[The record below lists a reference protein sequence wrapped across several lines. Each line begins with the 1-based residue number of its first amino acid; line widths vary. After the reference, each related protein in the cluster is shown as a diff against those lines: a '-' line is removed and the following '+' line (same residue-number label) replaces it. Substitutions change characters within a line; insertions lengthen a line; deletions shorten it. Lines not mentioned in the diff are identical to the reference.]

1 MAPLFEDTDSLQGL
15 EERILKAV
23 GLVNKLKEENRS
35 LQEQLTAA
43 LAGEKKASAELVNVR
58 SSTSSSDKELELLR
72 TERKHDKNRIE
83 KLLGQ
88 MDHLAES

>member
-1 MAPLFEDTDSLQGL
+1 MAPLFEETDSLVGL

-23 GLVNKLKEENRS
+23 GLVTKLKEENRS
-35 LQEQLTAA
+35 LREQLTAA
-43 LAGEKKASAELVNVR
+43 LAGEKKALAELESGKAN
-58 SSTSSSDKELELLR
+58 TSSADKELELLR
-72 TERKHDKNRIE
+72 TERKHVKNRIE

>member
-1 MAPLFEDTDSLQGL
+1 MAPLFEETDSLVGL

-23 GLVNKLKEENRS
+23 GLVTKLKEENRS
-35 LQEQLTAA
+35 LREQLTAA
-43 LAGEKKASAELVNVR
+43 LAGEKKALAELESVKAN
-58 SSTSSSDKELELLR
+58 TSSADKELELLR
-72 TERKHDKNRIE
+72 TERKHVKNRIE

>member
-1 MAPLFEDTDSLQGL
+1 MAPLFEDTDSLHGL

-72 TERKHDKNRIE
+72 TERKHVKNRIE